1 MKEFEAKVAVVTG
14 AASGIGRG
22 LAWHS
27 AREGMKVVLADIAE
41 DRLRDVEREMRAN
54 GYQVLAVK
62 CDVSS
67 YSEVE
72 RLAEKTIQAFG
83 EVHLLF
89 NNAGLSTV
97 GDIVQPLWKAGD
109 HDWKLITQVN
119 LQGMINGI
127 RIFLPVM
134 LSQDTECHVVNTASA
149 AGLLSYRPLGIY
161 AMTKHAVVALSETVH
176 IQLSGLHS
184 KVGVSVLVPGLV
196 KTDAVG
202 SAVRRHRELE
212 QLGQVPSL
220 TEDQERGVGHLSQA
234 VQSGISPAD
243 VAETTFAAIREGRF
257 YIITHDYILENVQRR
272 LDIILAGGNPIDL
285 S

>member
-1 MKEFEAKVAVVTG
+1 MKEFEGKVAVVTG

-22 LAWHS
+22 LAWHG

-41 DRLRDVEREMRAN
+41 DTLRDVEREMRAD
-54 GYQVLAVK
+54 GHQVLAVK

-72 RLAEKTIQAFG
+72 QLAAETIQAFG

-97 GDIVQPLWKAGD
+97 GDIVQPLWIAGD

-119 LQGMINGI
+119 LQGVINGI

-149 AGLLSYRPLGIY
+149 AGLLSYRALGIY
-161 AMTKHAVVALSETVH
+161 AMTKHAIVALSETAH
-176 IQLSGLHS
+176 IQLSGMHS

-212 QLGQVPSL
+212 QLGRVPSL

-243 VAETTFAAIREGRF
+243 VAEMTFAAIREGRF

>member
-1 MKEFEAKVAVVTG
+1 MKEFEGKVAVVTG

-22 LAWHS
+22 LAWHG

-41 DRLRDVEREMRAN
+41 DRLRDVEREMRAD
-54 GYQVLAVK
+54 GHQVLAVK

-67 YSEVE
+67 YNDVE
-72 RLAEKTIQAFG
+72 QLAAKTIQAFG

-97 GDIVQPLWKAGD
+97 GDIVQPLWRAGD

-119 LQGMINGI
+119 LQGVINGI

-149 AGLLSYRPLGIY
+149 AGLLSYRALGIY
-161 AMTKHAVVALSETVH
+161 AMTKHAIVALSETAH
-176 IQLSGLHS
+176 IQLSGMHS

-212 QLGQVPSL
+212 QLGRVPSL

-243 VAETTFAAIREGRF
+243 VAEMTFAAIREGRF